1 MEFVLVV
8 RRTREDSPLL
18 TLASQFT
25 FVQMW
30 ETIEKVG
37 VITANLM
44 WYVQPF
50 LISSPLCLTASVYAG
65 PVLR

>member
-44 WYVQPF
+44 WYV
-50 LISSPLCLTASVYAG
+50 
-65 PVLR
+65 